1 MDELSRYQDPHV
13 PGDNLLKHTLVVLTS
28 EMADGA
34 PEHTIDMPMVLMGG
48 ASGLLKSGEGAGRY
62 FNITQQADRQHHA
75 GNPTIGKRFVDM
87 QRIWAT
93 IAKAAGTSVP
103 YGGNIEPVTGIFSNV

>member
-1 MDELSRYQDPHV
+1 V
-13 PGDNLLKHTLVVLTS
+13 PGDNLLKHTLIVVTS

-34 PEHTIDMPMVLMGG
+34 PEHMVDMPLVLMGG
-48 ASGLLKSGEGAGRY
+48 ASGLLKSGNGTGRY
-62 FNITQQADRQHHA
+62 LNITSQFDQTHHS
-75 GNPTIGKRFVDM
+75 GNPVIGRNFVDM

-103 YGGNIEPVTGIFSNV
+103 YAGNTTPVTGIFTNV